1 MDVVEKMINPKLII
15 IILSL
20 IFSGCSQKKI
30 ILKDEKISFSGIKK
44 KDIFDSE
51 ITNGIIGGTIPV
63 VAKYNPIAIGGIL
76 FITYTTHKIYDYNEK
91 PILIQQNKKDSELN
105 NYLQIIEK
113 VLLNNNY
120 INFVSINKLKF
131 PKIEKNFYDKK
142 INKFMKIN
150 HLTYSIFIV
159 INIESDN
166 VNIKWDIKN
175 QNNKTITSINTSS
188 KNNGNIEKAIITNT
202 KQFIQ
207 KIIYKKSK

>member
-1 MDVVEKMINPKLII
+1 
-15 IILSL
+15 
-20 IFSGCSQKKI
+20 
-30 ILKDEKISFSGIKK
+30 
-44 KDIFDSE
+44 
-51 ITNGIIGGTIPV
+51 
-63 VAKYNPIAIGGIL
+63 
-76 FITYTTHKIYDYNEK
+76 
-91 PILIQQNKKDSELN
+91 
-105 NYLQIIEK
+105 
-113 VLLNNNY
+113 
-120 INFVSINKLKF
+120 
-131 PKIEKNFYDKK
+131 
-142 INKFMKIN
+142 MKIN